1 MKFDSVILYESK
13 SVENDFYPFSVLHP
27 LWELRVGAMRIFEKF
42 QLIFSK
48 SEISFYSPNPL
59 ILDSFLLRFGF
70 TQKKK
75 VTKKNLILSSQLL
88 PTENLKSQLEKL
100 IKNEKKNYII
110 KLNEN
115 VVGFYTEKSLEGLFN
130 PDIVDYVSFLTVN
143 LDESFSYLN
152 YIWEAINLNGNAI
165 NDDSKYY
172 SKYDGIL
179 KSKYYGVYFINKNSI
194 AVHPTV
200 KIYPNVVI
208 DASGGAVII
217 DSEAVIM
224 AGSTII
230 GPCYIGKRTTI
241 KVGAKI
247 YGNTSIGEVCKVG
260 GEVEGSIIQSYS
272 NKQHDG
278 FLGHSFISEWVNLG
292 ADTNTSDLKN
302 TYSEI
307 TVLQRD
313 REIKT
318 GTMFLG
324 LICGDHTKSAIN
336 TQFNTGTIAGVCG
349 ILVRPGFL
357 PNNIKSFSWG
367 GLQTSPT
374 YKLSK
379 ALEVCQIVMQRRG
392 RELNDF
398 EKQLLQLEY
407 DKVK

>member
-1 MKFDSVILYESK
+1 MKLDSIILFESNDN
-13 SVENDFYPFSVLHP
+13 ENFYPFSVLHP
-27 LWELRVGAMRIFEKF
+27 VWELRVGAMRIFEKYQRVF
-42 QLIFSK
+42 DTS
-48 SEISFYSPNPL
+48 SISFYSSNIL
-59 ILDSFLLRFGF
+59 ILESFLERFSIKNEPNKS
-70 TQKKK
+70 KKS
-75 VTKKNLILSSQLL
+75 LILSSQLL
-88 PTENLKSQLEKL
+88 PNTELISQLDDLIEVTSKNYTFILDDKIVGYYTDDSIVGLDKLENLAADDYTRVE
-100 IKNEKKNYII
+100 
-110 KLNEN
+110 LNSE
-115 VVGFYTEKSLEGLFN
+115 VKYM
-130 PDIVDYVSFLTVN
+130 D
-143 LDESFSYLN
+143 
-152 YIWEAINLNGNAI
+152 YIWDAISFNETVLL
-165 NDDSKYY
+165 DDAHYYRQWPSPKEDY
-172 SKYDGIL
+172 SK
-179 KSKYYGVYFINKNSI
+179 GVHYIESSQIFIHES
-194 AVHPTV
+194 V
-200 KIYPNVVI
+200 KIHPNVVI
-208 DASGGAVII
+208 DATDGAVIL
-217 DSEAVIM
+217 DKNVKIM
-224 AGSTII
+224 AGSTIL
-230 GPCYIGKRTTI
+230 GPCYIGKNSTI

-313 REIKT
+313 NEVKT

-357 PNNIKSFSWG
+357 PNHIKSFSWG

-374 YKLSK
+374 YKYSK
-379 ALEVCQIVMQRRG
+379 AIEVCEIVMQRRG
-392 RELNDF
+392 KQLTDSER
-398 EKQLLQLEY
+398 QLLQLEY

>member
-1 MKFDSVILYESK
+1 MKLDSIILFESNDN
-13 SVENDFYPFSVLHP
+13 ENFYPFSVLHP
-27 LWELRVGAMRIFEKF
+27 VWEMRVGAMRIFEKYQRVF
-42 QLIFSK
+42 DTS
-48 SEISFYSPNPL
+48 SISFYSSNTL
-59 ILDSFLLRFGF
+59 ILESFLERFSLKNEPNNS
-70 TQKKK
+70 KKK
-75 VTKKNLILSSQLL
+75 LILSSQLL
-88 PTENLKSQLEKL
+88 PNTELISQLDDLIEVTSRNYTFLLDDRIVGYYTDDSIDGLDKLENLAADDYTRVE
-100 IKNEKKNYII
+100 
-110 KLNEN
+110 LNSE
-115 VVGFYTEKSLEGLFN
+115 VK
-130 PDIVDYVSFLTVN
+130 
-143 LDESFSYLN
+143 YLN
-152 YIWEAINLNGNAI
+152 YIWEAISYNETVLL
-165 NDDSKYY
+165 DDAHYYRHWSSPKENY
-172 SKYDGIL
+172 SK
-179 KSKYYGVYFINKNSI
+179 GVHYLESSQIFINES
-194 AVHPTV
+194 V
-200 KIYPNVVI
+200 KIHPNVVI
-208 DASGGAVII
+208 DATDGAVIL
-217 DSEAVIM
+217 DENVKIM
-224 AGSTII
+224 AGSTIL
-230 GPCYIGKRTTI
+230 GPCYIGKSSTI

-313 REIKT
+313 NEVKT

-357 PNNIKSFSWG
+357 PNHIKSFSWG

-374 YKLSK
+374 YKYSK
-379 ALEVCQIVMQRRG
+379 AIEVCEIVMQRRG
-392 RELNDF
+392 
-398 EKQLLQLEY
+398 KQLTDSERQLLKLEY

>member
-1 MKFDSVILYESK
+1 MKLDSIILFESNDN
-13 SVENDFYPFSVLHP
+13 ENFYPFSVLHP
-27 LWELRVGAMRIFEKF
+27 LWELRVGAMRIFEKYQRVF
-42 QLIFSK
+42 DTS
-48 SEISFYSPNPL
+48 SISFYSSNTL
-59 ILDSFLLRFGF
+59 ILESFLERFSIDNIR
-70 TQKKK
+70 KR
-75 VTKKNLILSSQLL
+75 TKKNLILSSRLL
-88 PTENLKSQLEKL
+88 PTTDLLSELEDLIEDGNINYTIMLAGKIVGYCTDESIEGIEALDQLKA
-100 IKNEKKNYII
+100 KNY
-110 KLNEN
+110 
-115 VVGFYTEKSLEGLFN
+115 T
-130 PDIVDYVSFLTVN
+130 TVE
-143 LDESFSYLN
+143 LDSETKYLN
-152 YIWEAINLNGNAI
+152 YIWDAISQNEAALR
-165 NDDSKYY
+165 DDANYFRQWPSPKEDCAKGVHY
-172 SKYDGIL
+172 L
-179 KSKYYGVYFINKNSI
+179 EKSQIFIHESVRI
-194 AVHPTV
+194 H
-200 KIYPNVVI
+200 PNVVI
-208 DASGGAVII
+208 DATDGAVMI
-217 DSEAVIM
+217 DENVRIM
-224 AGSTII
+224 AGSTIL
-230 GPCYIGKRTTI
+230 GPCYIGKNSTI

-313 REIKT
+313 NEVKT

-357 PNNIKSFSWG
+357 PNHIKSYSWG

-374 YKLSK
+374 YKYSK
-379 ALEVCQIVMQRRG
+379 AIEVCEIVMQRRG
-392 RELNDF
+392 KQLTDSER
-398 EKQLLQLEY
+398 QLLQLEY

>member
-1 MKFDSVILYESK
+1 MKLDSIILFESNDN
-13 SVENDFYPFSVLHP
+13 ENFYPFSVLHP
-27 LWELRVGAMRIFEKF
+27 LWELRVGAMRIFEKYQRVF
-42 QLIFSK
+42 DTSSIT
-48 SEISFYSPNPL
+48 FYSSNTL
-59 ILDSFLLRFGF
+59 ILDSFLERFSIDNVR
-70 TQKKK
+70 KR
-75 VTKKNLILSSQLL
+75 TKKNLILSSRLL
-88 PTENLKSQLEKL
+88 PTTDLLSELEDLIEDGNVNYTIMLAGKIVGYCTDDSIEGIEALDQLKA
-100 IKNEKKNYII
+100 KNY
-110 KLNEN
+110 
-115 VVGFYTEKSLEGLFN
+115 T
-130 PDIVDYVSFLTVN
+130 TVE
-143 LDESFSYLN
+143 LDPETKYLN
-152 YIWEAINLNGNAI
+152 YIWDAISQNEAALI
-165 NDDSKYY
+165 DDANYFRQWPSPKEDCTKGVHY
-172 SKYDGIL
+172 L
-179 KSKYYGVYFINKNSI
+179 EKSQIFIHESVRI
-194 AVHPTV
+194 H
-200 KIYPNVVI
+200 PNVVI
-208 DASGGAVII
+208 DATDGAVMI
-217 DSEAVIM
+217 DENVKIM
-224 AGSTII
+224 AGSTIL
-230 GPCYIGKRTTI
+230 GPCYIGKNSTI

-313 REIKT
+313 NEVKT

-357 PNNIKSFSWG
+357 PNHIKSYSWG

-374 YKLSK
+374 YKYSK
-379 ALEVCQIVMQRRG
+379 AIEVCEIVMGRRG
-392 RELNDF
+392 KQLTDSER
-398 EKQLLQLEY
+398 QLLQLEY

>member
-1 MKFDSVILYESK
+1 MKLDSIILFESNDN
-13 SVENDFYPFSVLHP
+13 ENFYPFSVLHP
-27 LWELRVGAMRIFEKF
+27 LWELRVGAMRIFEKYQRVF
-42 QLIFSK
+42 DTSSIT
-48 SEISFYSPNPL
+48 FYSSNSL
-59 ILDSFLLRFGF
+59 ILDSFLERFSIDNIR
-70 TQKKK
+70 KR
-75 VTKKNLILSSQLL
+75 TKKNLILSSRLL
-88 PTENLKSQLEKL
+88 PTTDLLSELEDLIEDGNVNYTIMLAGKIVGYCTDDSIEGIEALDQLKA
-100 IKNEKKNYII
+100 KNY
-110 KLNEN
+110 
-115 VVGFYTEKSLEGLFN
+115 T
-130 PDIVDYVSFLTVN
+130 TVE
-143 LDESFSYLN
+143 LDPETKYLN
-152 YIWEAINLNGNAI
+152 YIWDAISQNEAALI
-165 NDDSKYY
+165 DDANYFRQWPSPKEDCTKGVHY
-172 SKYDGIL
+172 L
-179 KSKYYGVYFINKNSI
+179 EKSQIFIHESVRI
-194 AVHPTV
+194 H
-200 KIYPNVVI
+200 PNVVI
-208 DASGGAVII
+208 DATDGAVMI
-217 DSEAVIM
+217 DENVKIM
-224 AGSTII
+224 AGSTIL
-230 GPCYIGKRTTI
+230 GPCYIGKNSTI

-313 REIKT
+313 NEVKT

-357 PNNIKSFSWG
+357 PNHIKSYSWG

-374 YKLSK
+374 YKYSK
-379 ALEVCQIVMQRRG
+379 AIEVCEIVMGRRG
-392 RELNDF
+392 KQLTDSER
-398 EKQLLQLEY
+398 QLLQLEY

>member
-1 MKFDSVILYESK
+1 MKLDSIILFESK
-13 SVENDFYPFSVLHP
+13 VNENFYPFSVLHP
-27 LWELRVGAMRIFEKF
+27 MWELRVGAMRIFEKYQSVF
-42 QLIFSK
+42 DAS
-48 SEISFYSPNPL
+48 SISFYSSNSL
-59 ILDSFLLRFGF
+59 ILDSFLERFSIENELN
-70 TQKKK
+70 QSKKK
-75 VTKKNLILSSQLL
+75 LVLSSQLL
-88 PTENLKSQLEKL
+88 PTTELISQLDDFVIDES
-100 IKNEKKNYII
+100 KNYTILLDDVI
-110 KLNEN
+110 
-115 VVGFYTEKSLEGLFN
+115 VGYYT
-130 PDIVDYVSFLTVN
+130 
-143 LDESFSYLN
+143 DESIDGLEALDSLNSKKYEKVSLDSDTKYLN
-152 YIWEAINLNGNAI
+152 YIWDAISYNESVLL
-165 NDDSKYY
+165 DDASYFRHWPSPKEDY
-172 SKYDGIL
+172 SKGVHYL
-179 KSKYYGVYFINKNSI
+179 EKSQIFIQDS
-194 AVHPTV
+194 V
-200 KIYPNVVI
+200 KIHPNVVI
-208 DASGGAVII
+208 DATDGAVII
-217 DSEAVIM
+217 DENVKIM
-224 AGSTII
+224 AGSTIL
-230 GPCYIGKRTTI
+230 GPCYIGKNSTI

-313 REIKT
+313 NEVKT

-357 PNNIKSFSWG
+357 PNHIKSYSWG

-374 YKLSK
+374 YKYSK
-379 ALEVCQIVMQRRG
+379 AIEVCEIVMQRRG
-392 RELNDF
+392 KQLTGSER
-398 EKQLLQLEY
+398 QLLQLEY

>member
-1 MKFDSVILYESK
+1 MKLDSIILFESNDN
-13 SVENDFYPFSVLHP
+13 ENFYPFSVLHP
-27 LWELRVGAMRIFEKF
+27 LWELRVGAMRIFEKYQRVF
-42 QLIFSK
+42 DTSSIA
-48 SEISFYSPNPL
+48 FYSSNTL
-59 ILDSFLLRFGF
+59 ILESFLERFSIDNI
-70 TQKKK
+70 KKR
-75 VTKKNLILSSQLL
+75 TKKNLILSSRLL
-88 PTENLKSQLEKL
+88 PTTDLLSELEDLIEDGNINYTITLNGTIVGYCTDESIDGLEALDQLKT
-100 IKNEKKNYII
+100 KNY
-110 KLNEN
+110 
-115 VVGFYTEKSLEGLFN
+115 T
-130 PDIVDYVSFLTVN
+130 TVE
-143 LDESFSYLN
+143 LDTDTIYLN
-152 YIWEAINLNGNAI
+152 YIWDAISQNEAALL
-165 NDDSKYY
+165 DDANYFRHWPSPKEDCTKGVHY
-172 SKYDGIL
+172 L
-179 KSKYYGVYFINKNSI
+179 EKSQIFIHESVRI
-194 AVHPTV
+194 H
-200 KIYPNVVI
+200 PNVVI
-208 DASGGAVII
+208 DATDGAVMI
-217 DSEAVIM
+217 DENAKIM
-224 AGSTII
+224 AGSTIL
-230 GPCYIGKRTTI
+230 GPCYIGKNSTI

-313 REIKT
+313 NEVKT

-357 PNNIKSFSWG
+357 PNHIKSYSWG

-374 YKLSK
+374 YKYSK
-379 ALEVCQIVMQRRG
+379 AIEVCEIVMARRG
-392 RELNDF
+392 KQLRDSER
-398 EKQLLQLEY
+398 QLLQLEY